1 MTKRIFRS
9 VCIVAVVVLFAS
21 LALVMGVLYDYF
33 SGSQE
38 NQLKTQTDL
47 AAQGIEHEG
56 SSYFD
61 GFDSEE
67 LRITWIDKNG
77 KVLFDNKT
85 DASSMENHLE
95 REEVRQA
102 VENGYGKSSRYSE
115 TLTEKSLYSAKK
127 LSDGSVLRL
136 SVSQYS
142 VLTLFLG
149 MLRPVLII
157 ALLAVVLAL
166 LLAYRLSKNIVTPL
180 NKLNLDSP
188 LSNKVYEE
196 LSPLLKRM
204 DAQQR
209 QLKHQSEELKR
220 KREEFETATENMSE
234 GLIILNEKGV
244 ILSINRAAA
253 KMLGLSEDSV
263 GKDIFSE
270 KTSVNLKEPT
280 QIALSGKN
288 KEEVFALRDGN
299 CQLLA
304 NPVSTDGKVTGAA
317 LLVLDVTEKERA
329 EQMRREFTANVSH
342 ELKTPLQTI
351 SGYAELLANGMVAD
365 KDKTAFSEKI
375 YAEAQRMIRL
385 IEDII
390 KLSNLD
396 EGAVELTRET
406 VDLYVT
412 AENTVRSLLPAAKK
426 ANVTL
431 SLNGEN
437 AEIYGIPQL
446 LTAIVYNLCD
456 NAIKYNKDGGTVF
469 VSVKN
474 NAENIVLS
482 VRDTG
487 IGIPKE
493 QQERIFERFYRVDKS
508 HSKEVGGTGLG
519 LSIVK
524 HATKLHDAKITL
536 ESVSAVSDKGNIQ
549 GTLLSGFDVVA
560 SYDAALDFSVV
571 FSAYVG
577 EGLDVSQI
585 SAWHKESGSDVWTLL
600 ETDISYDG
608 GMASIVVNGFGSY
621 AFSSI
626 PEPSEIAAAL
636 GMLALGFAAFRRRR

>member
-61 GFDSEE
+61 GLDSEE
-67 LRITWIDKNG
+67 LRITWIDKKG

-253 KMLGLSEDSV
+253 KMLGLSKDSV

-446 LTAIVYNLCD
+446 LTAVVYNLCD

-469 VSVKN
+469 VNVKN
-474 NAENIVLS
+474 NAENIILS

-524 HATKLHDAKITL
+524 HAAKLHDAKITL
-536 ESVSAVSDKGNIQ
+536 ESEVGKG
-549 GTLLSGFDVVA
+549 T
-560 SYDAALDFSVV
+560 
-571 FSAYVG
+571 
-577 EGLDVSQI
+577 
-585 SAWHKESGSDVWTLL
+585 
-600 ETDISYDG
+600 
-608 GMASIVVNGFGSY
+608 
-621 AFSSI
+621 
-626 PEPSEIAAAL
+626 EITVIFPKKQQNAPAEI
-636 GMLALGFAAFRRRR
+636 

>member
-61 GFDSEE
+61 GIDSEE

-77 KVLFDNKT
+77 KVLFDNKK

-446 LTAIVYNLCD
+446 LTAVVYNLCD

-524 HATKLHDAKITL
+524 HAAKLHDAKITL
-536 ESVSAVSDKGNIQ
+536 ESEVGKG
-549 GTLLSGFDVVA
+549 T
-560 SYDAALDFSVV
+560 
-571 FSAYVG
+571 
-577 EGLDVSQI
+577 
-585 SAWHKESGSDVWTLL
+585 
-600 ETDISYDG
+600 
-608 GMASIVVNGFGSY
+608 
-621 AFSSI
+621 
-626 PEPSEIAAAL
+626 EITVIFPKKQQNAPAEI
-636 GMLALGFAAFRRRR
+636 

>member
-9 VCIVAVVVLFAS
+9 VYIVAVVVLFAS

-61 GFDSEE
+61 GLDSEE
-67 LRITWIDKNG
+67 LRITWIDKKG

-406 VDLYVT
+406 VDLYAT

-446 LTAIVYNLCD
+446 LTAVVYNLCD

-469 VSVKN
+469 VNVKN

-524 HATKLHDAKITL
+524 HAAKLHDAKITL
-536 ESVSAVSDKGNIQ
+536 ESEVGKG
-549 GTLLSGFDVVA
+549 T
-560 SYDAALDFSVV
+560 
-571 FSAYVG
+571 
-577 EGLDVSQI
+577 
-585 SAWHKESGSDVWTLL
+585 
-600 ETDISYDG
+600 
-608 GMASIVVNGFGSY
+608 
-621 AFSSI
+621 
-626 PEPSEIAAAL
+626 EITVIFPKKQQNAPAEI
-636 GMLALGFAAFRRRR
+636 

>member
-61 GFDSEE
+61 GLDSEE
-67 LRITWIDKNG
+67 LRITWIDKKG

-396 EGAVELTRET
+396 EGAAELTRET
-406 VDLYVT
+406 VDLYAT

-446 LTAIVYNLCD
+446 LTAVAYNLCD

-469 VSVKN
+469 VNVKN

-524 HATKLHDAKITL
+524 HAAKLHDAKITL
-536 ESVSAVSDKGNIQ
+536 ESEVGKGTGITVIFPKKQQN
-549 GTLLSGFDVVA
+549 A
-560 SYDAALDFSVV
+560 PA
-571 FSAYVG
+571 
-577 EGLDVSQI
+577 
-585 SAWHKESGSDVWTLL
+585 
-600 ETDISYDG
+600 
-608 GMASIVVNGFGSY
+608 
-621 AFSSI
+621 
-626 PEPSEIAAAL
+626 EI
-636 GMLALGFAAFRRRR
+636 

>member
-61 GFDSEE
+61 GLDSEE
-67 LRITWIDKNG
+67 LRITWIDKKG

-166 LLAYRLSKNIVTPL
+166 LLAYRLSQNIVTPL

-446 LTAIVYNLCD
+446 LTAVVYNLCD

-469 VSVKN
+469 VNVKN

-524 HATKLHDAKITL
+524 HAAKLHDAKITL
-536 ESVSAVSDKGNIQ
+536 ESEVGKG
-549 GTLLSGFDVVA
+549 T
-560 SYDAALDFSVV
+560 
-571 FSAYVG
+571 
-577 EGLDVSQI
+577 
-585 SAWHKESGSDVWTLL
+585 
-600 ETDISYDG
+600 
-608 GMASIVVNGFGSY
+608 
-621 AFSSI
+621 
-626 PEPSEIAAAL
+626 EITVIFPKKQQNAPAEI
-636 GMLALGFAAFRRRR
+636 

>member
-244 ILSINRAAA
+244 ILSINLAAA

-288 KEEVFALRDGN
+288 TEEVFALRDGN

-446 LTAIVYNLCD
+446 LTAVVYNLCD

-469 VSVKN
+469 VNVKN

-524 HATKLHDAKITL
+524 HAAKLHDAKITL
-536 ESVSAVSDKGNIQ
+536 ESEVGKGTGITVIFPKKQQN
-549 GTLLSGFDVVA
+549 A
-560 SYDAALDFSVV
+560 PA
-571 FSAYVG
+571 
-577 EGLDVSQI
+577 
-585 SAWHKESGSDVWTLL
+585 
-600 ETDISYDG
+600 
-608 GMASIVVNGFGSY
+608 
-621 AFSSI
+621 
-626 PEPSEIAAAL
+626 EI
-636 GMLALGFAAFRRRR
+636 

>member
-288 KEEVFALRDGN
+288 TEEVFALRDGN

-446 LTAIVYNLCD
+446 LTAVVYNLCD

-469 VSVKN
+469 VNVKN

-524 HATKLHDAKITL
+524 HAAKLHDAKITL
-536 ESVSAVSDKGNIQ
+536 ESEVGKGTGITVIFPKKQQN
-549 GTLLSGFDVVA
+549 A
-560 SYDAALDFSVV
+560 PA
-571 FSAYVG
+571 
-577 EGLDVSQI
+577 
-585 SAWHKESGSDVWTLL
+585 
-600 ETDISYDG
+600 
-608 GMASIVVNGFGSY
+608 
-621 AFSSI
+621 
-626 PEPSEIAAAL
+626 EI
-636 GMLALGFAAFRRRR
+636 

>member
-38 NQLKTQTDL
+38 DQLKTQTDL

-61 GFDSEE
+61 GLDSEE
-67 LRITWIDKNG
+67 LRITWIDKKG

-446 LTAIVYNLCD
+446 LTAVVYNLCD

-524 HATKLHDAKITL
+524 HAAKLHDAKITL
-536 ESVSAVSDKGNIQ
+536 ESEVGKGTGITVIFPKKQQN
-549 GTLLSGFDVVA
+549 A
-560 SYDAALDFSVV
+560 PA
-571 FSAYVG
+571 
-577 EGLDVSQI
+577 
-585 SAWHKESGSDVWTLL
+585 
-600 ETDISYDG
+600 
-608 GMASIVVNGFGSY
+608 
-621 AFSSI
+621 
-626 PEPSEIAAAL
+626 EI
-636 GMLALGFAAFRRRR
+636 

>member
-263 GKDIFSE
+263 GKDFFSE

-280 QIALSGKN
+280 QKALSGQN
-288 KEEVFALRDGN
+288 TEEVFALRDGN

-524 HATKLHDAKITL
+524 HAAKLHDAKITL
-536 ESVSAVSDKGNIQ
+536 ESEVGKG
-549 GTLLSGFDVVA
+549 T
-560 SYDAALDFSVV
+560 
-571 FSAYVG
+571 
-577 EGLDVSQI
+577 
-585 SAWHKESGSDVWTLL
+585 
-600 ETDISYDG
+600 
-608 GMASIVVNGFGSY
+608 
-621 AFSSI
+621 
-626 PEPSEIAAAL
+626 EITVIFPKKQQNAPAEI
-636 GMLALGFAAFRRRR
+636 

>member
-61 GFDSEE
+61 GLDSEE
-67 LRITWIDKNG
+67 LRITWIDKKG

-127 LSDGSVLRL
+127 LSDGSIVRL

-244 ILSINRAAA
+244 ILNLNRAAA

-299 CQLLA
+299 CQLIA

-431 SLNGEN
+431 SLKGEN

-446 LTAIVYNLCD
+446 LTAVVYNLCD

-524 HATKLHDAKITL
+524 HAAKLHDAKITL
-536 ESVSAVSDKGNIQ
+536 ESEVGKGTGITVIFPKKQQN
-549 GTLLSGFDVVA
+549 A
-560 SYDAALDFSVV
+560 PA
-571 FSAYVG
+571 
-577 EGLDVSQI
+577 
-585 SAWHKESGSDVWTLL
+585 
-600 ETDISYDG
+600 
-608 GMASIVVNGFGSY
+608 
-621 AFSSI
+621 
-626 PEPSEIAAAL
+626 EI
-636 GMLALGFAAFRRRR
+636 

>member
-56 SSYFD
+56 SAYFN
-61 GFDSEE
+61 GLDSEE
-67 LRITWIDKNG
+67 LRITWIDKDG

-102 VENGYGKSSRYSE
+102 VENGYGKSARYSE

-127 LSDGSVLRL
+127 LSDGSIVRL

-288 KEEVFALRDGN
+288 TEEVFALRDGN

-446 LTAIVYNLCD
+446 LTAVVYNLCD

-469 VSVKN
+469 VNVKN

-524 HATKLHDAKITL
+524 HAAKLHDAKITL
-536 ESVSAVSDKGNIQ
+536 ESEVGKGTGITVIFPKKQQN
-549 GTLLSGFDVVA
+549 A
-560 SYDAALDFSVV
+560 PA
-571 FSAYVG
+571 
-577 EGLDVSQI
+577 
-585 SAWHKESGSDVWTLL
+585 
-600 ETDISYDG
+600 
-608 GMASIVVNGFGSY
+608 
-621 AFSSI
+621 
-626 PEPSEIAAAL
+626 EI
-636 GMLALGFAAFRRRR
+636 

>member
-21 LALVMGVLYDYF
+21 LTLVMGVLYDYF

-61 GFDSEE
+61 GLDSEE
-67 LRITWIDKNG
+67 LRITWIDKKG

-446 LTAIVYNLCD
+446 LTAVVYNLCD

-524 HATKLHDAKITL
+524 HAAKLHDAKITL
-536 ESVSAVSDKGNIQ
+536 ESEVGKGTGITVIFPKKQQN
-549 GTLLSGFDVVA
+549 A
-560 SYDAALDFSVV
+560 PA
-571 FSAYVG
+571 
-577 EGLDVSQI
+577 
-585 SAWHKESGSDVWTLL
+585 
-600 ETDISYDG
+600 
-608 GMASIVVNGFGSY
+608 
-621 AFSSI
+621 
-626 PEPSEIAAAL
+626 EI
-636 GMLALGFAAFRRRR
+636 

>member
-56 SSYFD
+56 SAYFN
-61 GFDSEE
+61 GLDSEE
-67 LRITWIDKNG
+67 LRITWIDKDG

-102 VENGYGKSSRYSE
+102 VENGYGKSARYSE

-127 LSDGSVLRL
+127 LSDGSIVRL

-288 KEEVFALRDGN
+288 TEEVFALRDGN

-524 HATKLHDAKITL
+524 HAAKLHDAKITL
-536 ESVSAVSDKGNIQ
+536 ESEVGKG
-549 GTLLSGFDVVA
+549 T
-560 SYDAALDFSVV
+560 
-571 FSAYVG
+571 
-577 EGLDVSQI
+577 
-585 SAWHKESGSDVWTLL
+585 
-600 ETDISYDG
+600 
-608 GMASIVVNGFGSY
+608 
-621 AFSSI
+621 
-626 PEPSEIAAAL
+626 EITVIFPKKQQNAPAEI
-636 GMLALGFAAFRRRR
+636 

>member
-220 KREEFETATENMSE
+220 KREEFETATENMRE

-536 ESVSAVSDKGNIQ
+536 ESEVGKG
-549 GTLLSGFDVVA
+549 T
-560 SYDAALDFSVV
+560 
-571 FSAYVG
+571 
-577 EGLDVSQI
+577 
-585 SAWHKESGSDVWTLL
+585 
-600 ETDISYDG
+600 
-608 GMASIVVNGFGSY
+608 
-621 AFSSI
+621 
-626 PEPSEIAAAL
+626 EITVIFPKKQQNAPAEI
-636 GMLALGFAAFRRRR
+636 

>member
-61 GFDSEE
+61 GLDSEE
-67 LRITWIDKNG
+67 LRITWIDKKG

-288 KEEVFALRDGN
+288 TEEVFALRDGN

-412 AENTVRSLLPAAKK
+412 AENTVRNLLPAAKK

-446 LTAIVYNLCD
+446 LTAVVYNLCD

-469 VSVKN
+469 VNVKN
-474 NAENIVLS
+474 NAENIILS

-524 HATKLHDAKITL
+524 HAAKLHDAKITL
-536 ESVSAVSDKGNIQ
+536 ESEVGKG
-549 GTLLSGFDVVA
+549 T
-560 SYDAALDFSVV
+560 
-571 FSAYVG
+571 
-577 EGLDVSQI
+577 
-585 SAWHKESGSDVWTLL
+585 
-600 ETDISYDG
+600 
-608 GMASIVVNGFGSY
+608 
-621 AFSSI
+621 
-626 PEPSEIAAAL
+626 EITVIFPKKQQNAPAEI
-636 GMLALGFAAFRRRR
+636 

>member
-21 LALVMGVLYDYF
+21 LALVIGVLYDYF

-446 LTAIVYNLCD
+446 LTAVVYNLCD
-456 NAIKYNKDGGTVF
+456 NAIKYNKDEGTVF
-469 VSVKN
+469 VSVKS

-524 HATKLHDAKITL
+524 HAAKLHDAKITL
-536 ESVSAVSDKGNIQ
+536 ESEVGKG
-549 GTLLSGFDVVA
+549 T
-560 SYDAALDFSVV
+560 
-571 FSAYVG
+571 
-577 EGLDVSQI
+577 
-585 SAWHKESGSDVWTLL
+585 
-600 ETDISYDG
+600 
-608 GMASIVVNGFGSY
+608 
-621 AFSSI
+621 
-626 PEPSEIAAAL
+626 EITVIFPKKQQNAPAEI
-636 GMLALGFAAFRRRR
+636 

>member
-61 GFDSEE
+61 GLDSEE
-67 LRITWIDKNG
+67 LRITWIDKKG

-406 VDLYVT
+406 VDLYAT

-446 LTAIVYNLCD
+446 LTAVVYNLCD

-524 HATKLHDAKITL
+524 HAAKLHDAKITL
-536 ESVSAVSDKGNIQ
+536 ESEVGKG
-549 GTLLSGFDVVA
+549 T
-560 SYDAALDFSVV
+560 
-571 FSAYVG
+571 
-577 EGLDVSQI
+577 
-585 SAWHKESGSDVWTLL
+585 
-600 ETDISYDG
+600 
-608 GMASIVVNGFGSY
+608 
-621 AFSSI
+621 
-626 PEPSEIAAAL
+626 EITVIFPKKQQNAPAEI
-636 GMLALGFAAFRRRR
+636 

>member
-61 GFDSEE
+61 GLDSEE
-67 LRITWIDKNG
+67 LRITWIDKKG

-406 VDLYVT
+406 VDLYAT

-446 LTAIVYNLCD
+446 LTAVVYNLCD

-469 VSVKN
+469 VNVKN

-524 HATKLHDAKITL
+524 HAAKLHDAKITL
-536 ESVSAVSDKGNIQ
+536 ESEVGKG
-549 GTLLSGFDVVA
+549 T
-560 SYDAALDFSVV
+560 
-571 FSAYVG
+571 
-577 EGLDVSQI
+577 
-585 SAWHKESGSDVWTLL
+585 
-600 ETDISYDG
+600 
-608 GMASIVVNGFGSY
+608 
-621 AFSSI
+621 
-626 PEPSEIAAAL
+626 EITVIFPKKQQNAPAEI
-636 GMLALGFAAFRRRR
+636 

>member
-180 NKLNLDSP
+180 NKRNLDSP

-536 ESVSAVSDKGNIQ
+536 ESEVGKG
-549 GTLLSGFDVVA
+549 T
-560 SYDAALDFSVV
+560 
-571 FSAYVG
+571 
-577 EGLDVSQI
+577 
-585 SAWHKESGSDVWTLL
+585 
-600 ETDISYDG
+600 
-608 GMASIVVNGFGSY
+608 
-621 AFSSI
+621 
-626 PEPSEIAAAL
+626 EITVIFPKKQQNAPAEI
-636 GMLALGFAAFRRRR
+636 

>member
-61 GFDSEE
+61 GLDSEE
-67 LRITWIDKNG
+67 LRITWIDKKG

-204 DAQQR
+204 DAQQK

-244 ILSINRAAA
+244 ILSLNRAAA

-270 KTSVNLKEPT
+270 KTSVDLKEPT
-280 QIALSGKN
+280 QTALSGKN
-288 KEEVFALRDGN
+288 TEEVFALKDGN
-299 CQLLA
+299 FQLLA

-375 YAEAQRMIRL
+375 SAEAQRMIRL

-446 LTAIVYNLCD
+446 LTAVVYNLCD

-469 VSVKN
+469 VNVKN

-524 HATKLHDAKITL
+524 HAAKLHDAKITL
-536 ESVSAVSDKGNIQ
+536 ESEVGKGTGITVIFPKKQQN
-549 GTLLSGFDVVA
+549 A
-560 SYDAALDFSVV
+560 PA
-571 FSAYVG
+571 
-577 EGLDVSQI
+577 
-585 SAWHKESGSDVWTLL
+585 
-600 ETDISYDG
+600 
-608 GMASIVVNGFGSY
+608 
-621 AFSSI
+621 
-626 PEPSEIAAAL
+626 EI
-636 GMLALGFAAFRRRR
+636 

>member
-157 ALLAVVLAL
+157 ALWAVVLAL

-536 ESVSAVSDKGNIQ
+536 ESEVGKG
-549 GTLLSGFDVVA
+549 T
-560 SYDAALDFSVV
+560 
-571 FSAYVG
+571 
-577 EGLDVSQI
+577 
-585 SAWHKESGSDVWTLL
+585 
-600 ETDISYDG
+600 
-608 GMASIVVNGFGSY
+608 
-621 AFSSI
+621 
-626 PEPSEIAAAL
+626 EITVIFPKKQQNAPAEI
-636 GMLALGFAAFRRRR
+636 

>member
-61 GFDSEE
+61 GLDSEE
-67 LRITWIDKNG
+67 LRITWIDKKG

-234 GLIILNEKGV
+234 GLIILNEK
-244 ILSINRAAA
+244 
-253 KMLGLSEDSV
+253 
-263 GKDIFSE
+263 
-270 KTSVNLKEPT
+270 
-280 QIALSGKN
+280 AL
-288 KEEVFALRDGN
+288 F
-299 CQLLA
+299 
-304 NPVSTDGKVTGAA
+304 
-317 LLVLDVTEKERA
+317 
-329 EQMRREFTANVSH
+329 
-342 ELKTPLQTI
+342 
-351 SGYAELLANGMVAD
+351 
-365 KDKTAFSEKI
+365 
-375 YAEAQRMIRL
+375 
-385 IEDII
+385 
-390 KLSNLD
+390 
-396 EGAVELTRET
+396 
-406 VDLYVT
+406 
-412 AENTVRSLLPAAKK
+412 
-426 ANVTL
+426 
-431 SLNGEN
+431 
-437 AEIYGIPQL
+437 
-446 LTAIVYNLCD
+446 
-456 NAIKYNKDGGTVF
+456 
-469 VSVKN
+469 
-474 NAENIVLS
+474 
-482 VRDTG
+482 
-487 IGIPKE
+487 
-493 QQERIFERFYRVDKS
+493 
-508 HSKEVGGTGLG
+508 
-519 LSIVK
+519 
-524 HATKLHDAKITL
+524 
-536 ESVSAVSDKGNIQ
+536 
-549 GTLLSGFDVVA
+549 
-560 SYDAALDFSVV
+560 
-571 FSAYVG
+571 
-577 EGLDVSQI
+577 
-585 SAWHKESGSDVWTLL
+585 
-600 ETDISYDG
+600 
-608 GMASIVVNGFGSY
+608 
-621 AFSSI
+621 
-626 PEPSEIAAAL
+626 
-636 GMLALGFAAFRRRR
+636 

>member
-61 GFDSEE
+61 GLDSEE

-446 LTAIVYNLCD
+446 LTAVVYNLCD

-469 VSVKN
+469 VNVKN

-524 HATKLHDAKITL
+524 HAAKLHDAKITL
-536 ESVSAVSDKGNIQ
+536 ESEVGKG
-549 GTLLSGFDVVA
+549 T
-560 SYDAALDFSVV
+560 
-571 FSAYVG
+571 
-577 EGLDVSQI
+577 
-585 SAWHKESGSDVWTLL
+585 
-600 ETDISYDG
+600 
-608 GMASIVVNGFGSY
+608 
-621 AFSSI
+621 
-626 PEPSEIAAAL
+626 EITVIFPKKQQNAPAEI
-636 GMLALGFAAFRRRR
+636 

>member
-61 GFDSEE
+61 GLDSEE
-67 LRITWIDKNG
+67 LRITWIDKKG

-127 LSDGSVLRL
+127 LSDGSIVRL

-244 ILSINRAAA
+244 ILNLNRAAA

-412 AENTVRSLLPAAKK
+412 AENMVRSLLPAAKK

-431 SLNGEN
+431 SLKGEN

-446 LTAIVYNLCD
+446 LTAVVYNLCD

-524 HATKLHDAKITL
+524 HAAKLHDAKITL
-536 ESVSAVSDKGNIQ
+536 ESEVGKGTGITVIFPKKQQN
-549 GTLLSGFDVVA
+549 A
-560 SYDAALDFSVV
+560 PA
-571 FSAYVG
+571 
-577 EGLDVSQI
+577 
-585 SAWHKESGSDVWTLL
+585 
-600 ETDISYDG
+600 
-608 GMASIVVNGFGSY
+608 
-621 AFSSI
+621 
-626 PEPSEIAAAL
+626 EI
-636 GMLALGFAAFRRRR
+636 

>member
-56 SSYFD
+56 SSYFN
-61 GFDSEE
+61 GLDSEE

-396 EGAVELTRET
+396 EGAAELTRET
-406 VDLYVT
+406 VDLYAK

-446 LTAIVYNLCD
+446 LTAVVYNLCD

-524 HATKLHDAKITL
+524 HAAKLHDAKITL
-536 ESVSAVSDKGNIQ
+536 ESEVGKGTGITVIFPKKQQN
-549 GTLLSGFDVVA
+549 A
-560 SYDAALDFSVV
+560 PA
-571 FSAYVG
+571 
-577 EGLDVSQI
+577 
-585 SAWHKESGSDVWTLL
+585 
-600 ETDISYDG
+600 
-608 GMASIVVNGFGSY
+608 
-621 AFSSI
+621 
-626 PEPSEIAAAL
+626 EI
-636 GMLALGFAAFRRRR
+636 

>member
-56 SSYFD
+56 SSYFN
-61 GFDSEE
+61 GLDSEE

-142 VLTLFLG
+142 VLTLCLG

-396 EGAVELTRET
+396 EGAAELTRET
-406 VDLYVT
+406 VDLYAT

-446 LTAIVYNLCD
+446 LTAVVYNLCD

-524 HATKLHDAKITL
+524 HAAKLHDAKITL
-536 ESVSAVSDKGNIQ
+536 ESEVGKGTGITVIFPKKQQN
-549 GTLLSGFDVVA
+549 A
-560 SYDAALDFSVV
+560 PA
-571 FSAYVG
+571 
-577 EGLDVSQI
+577 
-585 SAWHKESGSDVWTLL
+585 
-600 ETDISYDG
+600 
-608 GMASIVVNGFGSY
+608 
-621 AFSSI
+621 
-626 PEPSEIAAAL
+626 EI
-636 GMLALGFAAFRRRR
+636 

>member
-21 LALVMGVLYDYF
+21 LALVMGVLSDYF

-61 GFDSEE
+61 GLDSEE
-67 LRITWIDKNG
+67 LRITWIDKKG

-263 GKDIFSE
+263 GKDFFSE

-280 QIALSGKN
+280 QKALSGQN
-288 KEEVFALRDGN
+288 TEEVFALNDGN

-365 KDKTAFSEKI
+365 KDKTSFSEKI

-446 LTAIVYNLCD
+446 LTAVVYNLCD

-524 HATKLHDAKITL
+524 HAAKLHGAKITL
-536 ESVSAVSDKGNIQ
+536 ESEVGKGTGITVIFPKKQQN
-549 GTLLSGFDVVA
+549 A
-560 SYDAALDFSVV
+560 PA
-571 FSAYVG
+571 
-577 EGLDVSQI
+577 
-585 SAWHKESGSDVWTLL
+585 
-600 ETDISYDG
+600 
-608 GMASIVVNGFGSY
+608 
-621 AFSSI
+621 
-626 PEPSEIAAAL
+626 EI
-636 GMLALGFAAFRRRR
+636 

>member
-38 NQLKTQTDL
+38 DQLKTQTDL

-56 SSYFD
+56 SAYFN
-61 GFDSEE
+61 GLDSEE
-67 LRITWIDKNG
+67 LRITWIDKDG

-102 VENGYGKSSRYSE
+102 VENGYGKSARYSE

-127 LSDGSVLRL
+127 LSDGSIVRL

-396 EGAVELTRET
+396 EGAAELTRET

-446 LTAIVYNLCD
+446 LTAVVYNLCD

-524 HATKLHDAKITL
+524 HAAKLHDAKITL
-536 ESVSAVSDKGNIQ
+536 ESEVGKG
-549 GTLLSGFDVVA
+549 T
-560 SYDAALDFSVV
+560 
-571 FSAYVG
+571 
-577 EGLDVSQI
+577 
-585 SAWHKESGSDVWTLL
+585 
-600 ETDISYDG
+600 
-608 GMASIVVNGFGSY
+608 
-621 AFSSI
+621 
-626 PEPSEIAAAL
+626 EITVIFPKKQQNAPAEI
-636 GMLALGFAAFRRRR
+636 

>member
-61 GFDSEE
+61 GLDSEE

-263 GKDIFSE
+263 GKDFFSE

-280 QIALSGKN
+280 QKALSGQN
-288 KEEVFALRDGN
+288 TEEVFALNDGN

-446 LTAIVYNLCD
+446 LTAVVYNLCD

-524 HATKLHDAKITL
+524 HAAKLHDAKITL
-536 ESVSAVSDKGNIQ
+536 ESEVGKG
-549 GTLLSGFDVVA
+549 T
-560 SYDAALDFSVV
+560 
-571 FSAYVG
+571 
-577 EGLDVSQI
+577 
-585 SAWHKESGSDVWTLL
+585 
-600 ETDISYDG
+600 
-608 GMASIVVNGFGSY
+608 
-621 AFSSI
+621 
-626 PEPSEIAAAL
+626 EITVIFPKKQQNAPAEI
-636 GMLALGFAAFRRRR
+636 

>member
-56 SSYFD
+56 STYFD
-61 GFDSEE
+61 GLDSEE

-263 GKDIFSE
+263 GKDFFSE

-280 QIALSGKN
+280 QKALSGQN
-288 KEEVFALRDGN
+288 TEEVFALNYGN

-446 LTAIVYNLCD
+446 LTAVVYNLCD

-469 VSVKN
+469 VNVKN

-524 HATKLHDAKITL
+524 HAAKLHDAKITL
-536 ESVSAVSDKGNIQ
+536 ESEVGKGTGITVIFPKKQQN
-549 GTLLSGFDVVA
+549 A
-560 SYDAALDFSVV
+560 PA
-571 FSAYVG
+571 
-577 EGLDVSQI
+577 
-585 SAWHKESGSDVWTLL
+585 
-600 ETDISYDG
+600 
-608 GMASIVVNGFGSY
+608 
-621 AFSSI
+621 
-626 PEPSEIAAAL
+626 EI
-636 GMLALGFAAFRRRR
+636 

>member
-21 LALVMGVLYDYF
+21 LALVIGVLYDYF

-244 ILSINRAAA
+244 ILSLNRAAA

-446 LTAIVYNLCD
+446 LTAVVYNLCD
-456 NAIKYNKDGGTVF
+456 NAIKYNKDEGTVF
-469 VSVKN
+469 VSVKS

-524 HATKLHDAKITL
+524 HAAKLHDAKITL
-536 ESVSAVSDKGNIQ
+536 ESEVGKG
-549 GTLLSGFDVVA
+549 T
-560 SYDAALDFSVV
+560 
-571 FSAYVG
+571 
-577 EGLDVSQI
+577 
-585 SAWHKESGSDVWTLL
+585 
-600 ETDISYDG
+600 
-608 GMASIVVNGFGSY
+608 
-621 AFSSI
+621 
-626 PEPSEIAAAL
+626 EITVIFPKKQQNAPAEI
-636 GMLALGFAAFRRRR
+636 

>member
-61 GFDSEE
+61 GLDSEE
-67 LRITWIDKNG
+67 LRITWIDKKG

-209 QLKHQSEELKR
+209 QLKHQSEELKQ

-244 ILSINRAAA
+244 ILSLNRAAA

-263 GKDIFSE
+263 GKDFFSE

-280 QIALSGKN
+280 QKALSGQN
-288 KEEVFALRDGN
+288 TEEVFALRDGN

-446 LTAIVYNLCD
+446 LTAVVYNLCD

-469 VSVKN
+469 VNVKN
-474 NAENIVLS
+474 NAENIILS

-524 HATKLHDAKITL
+524 HAAKLHDAKITL
-536 ESVSAVSDKGNIQ
+536 ESEVGKG
-549 GTLLSGFDVVA
+549 T
-560 SYDAALDFSVV
+560 
-571 FSAYVG
+571 
-577 EGLDVSQI
+577 
-585 SAWHKESGSDVWTLL
+585 
-600 ETDISYDG
+600 
-608 GMASIVVNGFGSY
+608 
-621 AFSSI
+621 
-626 PEPSEIAAAL
+626 EITVIFPKKQQNAPAEI
-636 GMLALGFAAFRRRR
+636 

>member
-288 KEEVFALRDGN
+288 TEEVFALRDGN

-446 LTAIVYNLCD
+446 LTAVVYNLCD

-469 VSVKN
+469 VNVKN

-508 HSKEVGGTGLG
+508 HSKKVGGTGLG

-524 HATKLHDAKITL
+524 HAAKLHDAKITL
-536 ESVSAVSDKGNIQ
+536 ESEVGKGTGITVIFPKKQQN
-549 GTLLSGFDVVA
+549 A
-560 SYDAALDFSVV
+560 PA
-571 FSAYVG
+571 
-577 EGLDVSQI
+577 
-585 SAWHKESGSDVWTLL
+585 
-600 ETDISYDG
+600 
-608 GMASIVVNGFGSY
+608 
-621 AFSSI
+621 
-626 PEPSEIAAAL
+626 EI
-636 GMLALGFAAFRRRR
+636 